1 MAILNTN
8 TENQNKVMQLSL
20 KKKSNKKTKE
30 RKPKSTTEMRNTLLY
45 VTQSSD
51 TQHMNK
57 VETKFSSVVFEGV

>member
-1 MAILNTN
+1 
-8 TENQNKVMQLSL
+8 
-20 KKKSNKKTKE
+20 
-30 RKPKSTTEMRNTLLY
+30 MRNTLLY

>member
-1 MAILNTN
+1 MAILNTH

-20 KKKSNKKTKE
+20 KKKLKKTKE